1 MIYKNLAEIL
11 HLDDER
17 FNESHI
23 NAINKV
29 VAHGGSAQITTTL
42 TIKKSKGVLYAE
54 VAGEDVYFQSF
65 DIERKVKVSRP
76 IPDGKEQVALGYVKK
91 KVYLDQDG
99 EVVTRDE
106 LPISEEES
114 VNE

>member
-54 VAGEDVYFQSF
+54 VDGEDVHFPSF

-76 IPDGKEQVALGYVKK
+76 ITDGKEQVHCF
-91 KVYLDQDG
+91 
-99 EVVTRDE
+99 
-106 LPISEEES
+106 
-114 VNE
+114 